1 MRALVTGATGFAG
14 AHLMAALRGSEGVEA
29 FGTSQSLQQG
39 DRILRVDLT
48 DPDAV
53 VALLQDLR
61 PETIYHLAA
70 FASPALSHKQPV
82 EAITSTL
89 TMQINLY
96 QACLSLGLKPRILLV
111 SSGQIYG
118 MTADSDL
125 PLSEASPM
133 GFSNP
138 YSVAKAAQEN
148 LASMYAKLGLE
159 SVIARPFNHIG
170 PGQQPGYLVSD
181 LSKQIAE
188 LERSDGGTLRVGNLS
203 SRRDF
208 TDVRDIVR
216 AYLLL
221 AATGRAGEAYNV
233 CTGKSRSGQEI
244 LELLLGLSHAT
255 IDLEEDPDRMRPADV
270 PDLRGDARRIQ
281 ADTGWQP
288 QIPLEQTLA
297 DTLTY
302 WREQT
307 GRSVG

>member
-14 AHLMAALRGSEGVEA
+14 AHLMSALRRSEDVDA
-29 FGTSQSLQQG
+29 FGTSQSKPQG
-39 DRILRVDLT
+39 NRIMRVDLI

-53 VALLQDLR
+53 LALLKDVR
-61 PETIYHLAA
+61 PDTIYHLAA
-70 FASPALSHKQPV
+70 FASPALSHRQPV

-96 QACLSLGLKPRILLV
+96 QACLSLGLKPRILLAG
-111 SSGQIYG
+111 SGQIYG
-118 MTADSDL
+118 LPAGSLL
-125 PLSEASPM
+125 PLAEASPLD
-133 GFSNP
+133 FSSP

-170 PGQQPGYLVSD
+170 PGQQPGYLVAD

-188 LERSDGGTLRVGNLS
+188 LERAGGGTLRVGNLS

-221 AATGRAGEAYNV
+221 ADSGKAGQAYNV
-233 CTGKSRSGQEI
+233 CTGESHSGQEV
-244 LELLLGLSHAT
+244 LEVLLGFSTAPIT
-255 IDLEEDPDRMRPADV
+255 VEEDPDRMRPADI
-270 PDLRGDARRIQ
+270 PDLRGDPTRIR
-281 ADTGWQP
+281 ADTGWRP

-297 DTLTY
+297 DTLIY
-302 WREQT
+302 WRDQP
-307 GRSVG
+307 GRSAG

>member
-1 MRALVTGATGFAG
+1 MRALVTGAAGFVG
-14 AHLMAALRGSEGVEA
+14 THLMAALRRSEGTDA
-29 FGTSQSLQQG
+29 FGTSLSQSQD
-39 DRILRVDLT
+39 DRIPRVDLT

-53 VALLQDLR
+53 VALLQEVR

-82 EAITSTL
+82 EAVTSTL

-118 MTADSDL
+118 MTAESQL
-125 PLSEASPM
+125 PLTETSPM
-133 GFSNP
+133 DFSSP
-138 YSVAKAAQEN
+138 YSVAKAGQEN

-170 PGQQPGYLVSD
+170 PGQQPGYLVAD
-181 LSKQIAE
+181 LAKQIAE
-188 LERSDGGTLRVGNLS
+188 LERAGGGTLRVGNLS

-221 AATGRAGEAYNV
+221 AATGKPGVAYNV
-233 CTGKSRSGQEI
+233 CTGRSRSGQEV
-244 LELLLGLSHAT
+244 LELLLGLSDAT
-255 IDLEEDPDRMRPADV
+255 ITVEQDPDRMRPADI
-270 PDLRGDARRIQ
+270 PELRGDASRIE
-281 ADTGWQP
+281 ADTGWRP
-288 QIPLEQTLA
+288 EIPLEQTLA

-302 WREQT
+302 WRA
-307 GRSVG
+307 R